1 MKSAFLFLVL
11 ALCAVALAQPDPP
24 CERPPELCVDPNC
37 YCLYEW
43 IGPKVQHPDWRL
55 RDIHYG
61 NYHDVEAWLPT
72 PVIFQYPCEV
82 CFVTIQGPGV
92 TFIDQDTK
100 VNRMTIGG
108 RQWDETSVFLG
119 GVGRIENDDGDETDD
134 DNEDDDTV
142 ILTIGYDDIP
152 VIKRVDAV
160 RLNNGVTCLTITG
173 KGFGFCAEDLEI
185 TVRDTEWD
193 RDIWDQYDSVNCPY
207 PEGCDYP
214 GIPSVVEV
222 PGVTYNCESI
232 QVVYLDQRITC
243 LVRIPD
249 LSPEELE
256 VRVQVNI
263 RSPPLSDTIEFLKTY
278 TK

>member
-1 MKSAFLFLVL
+1 VVRVAFFLVVL
-11 ALCAVALAQPDPP
+11 ALIAVAVAQPDPP
-24 CERPPELCVDPNC
+24 CERPPDLCVDPNC

-43 IGPKVQHPDWRL
+43 IGPKVQHSDWRL
-55 RDIHYG
+55 RDIYYG
-61 NYHDVEAWLPT
+61 SYHDVEAWLPT

-82 CFVTIQGPGV
+82 CFVTIQGPGT
-92 TFIDQDTK
+92 TFIDEDTK

-108 RQWDETSVFLG
+108 RQWDSTNVFLG
-119 GVGRIENDDGDETDD
+119 GVGRGEVDVDAVDP
-134 DNEDDDTV
+134 EDPTV

-160 RLNNGVTCLTITG
+160 RLNNGETCLTITG

-193 RDIWDQYDSVNCPY
+193 RDIWDQYDSIDCPY

-214 GIPSVVEV
+214 GIPSVVDV
-222 PGVTYNCESI
+222 PGVTYDCTNI

-243 LVRIPD
+243 IVRIPD
-249 LSPEELE
+249 LSPTELE
-256 VRVQVNI
+256 VTVQVNV
-263 RSPPLSDTIEFLKTY
+263 RSPPLFDTIEFLKTY

>member
-1 MKSAFLFLVL
+1 M
-11 ALCAVALAQPDPP
+11 
-24 CERPPELCVDPNC
+24 CVDPNC

-142 ILTIGYDDIP
+142 ILTIGTSSLHPMNLSFQFPPNLPHLLQVMTIFLLLSVLMP
-152 VIKRVDAV
+152 SA
-160 RLNNGVTCLTITG
+160 LTM
-173 KGFGFCAEDLEI
+173 A
-185 TVRDTEWD
+185 
-193 RDIWDQYDSVNCPY
+193 
-207 PEGCDYP
+207 
-214 GIPSVVEV
+214 
-222 PGVTYNCESI
+222 
-232 QVVYLDQRITC
+232 
-243 LVRIPD
+243 
-249 LSPEELE
+249 
-256 VRVQVNI
+256 
-263 RSPPLSDTIEFLKTY
+263 
-278 TK
+278 